1 MTMISTEGDTR
12 STVELLRQGR
22 REEIW
27 RKYCGF
33 LDLTLPEFM
42 EIQESLLLEQIER
55 LKRCELGN
63 HLLRGQSPK
72 SVEEFRRVV
81 PLTKYDVYEP
91 YLSQKRE
98 DVLPEKPLSWA
109 RTSGRSEEYA
119 MKWVPVS
126 AEFYQRSVEYLLA
139 MLMLSSSHGKGDF
152 SLEEGDRILY
162 GLAPAPYASGQ
173 IPYGLVREFPFRFLP
188 PVEVAEKM
196 SFQER
201 IEEGFRLALSEGLD
215 FFAGIASVLVAVGER
230 FEGGLEGT
238 KTPGLSRRPAVV
250 GRVLRGLLRSRLNG
264 RQMLPRDLWSLK
276 GIGTGGMDTDILR
289 GQIRRYWGRYPIEI
303 YAATELGTIAV
314 QTWDYEGMTFFP
326 DMSFLE
332 FIPEEEHLRSK
343 DEPSYQPSTVL
354 LDEVEAGQK
363 YEIVGTNLKGGIFVR
378 YRVGDMIEITA
389 RRNARLE
396 IDLPQ
401 MCFYSRCDDIIDI
414 AGFTRLTEKILWTAL
429 ADSRVPFLDWAASK
443 EVEGERSFLHLYIET
458 KDNTLSHALVKE
470 RLHTTLELLDSD
482 YRHLEELLGLD
493 PLRVTLLSPG
503 TFERYLRDREAAGA
517 DFAHLKPPHIVS
529 SEEVLQRLLKMSS
542 HGLAF

>member
-1 MTMISTEGDTR
+1 MMSTERSTT

-27 RKYCGF
+27 QKYCGF
-33 LDLTLPEFM
+33 LDLSLPEFM
-42 EIQESLLLEQIER
+42 EIQERLLLEQIER
-55 LKRCELGN
+55 LKGCELGN
-63 HLLRGQSPK
+63 QLLRGQSPT

-81 PLTKYDVYEP
+81 PLTKYEAYEP

-109 RTSGRSEEYA
+109 RTSGRSGEYD

-126 AEFYQRSVEYLLA
+126 PEFYQQSVQYILTIVI
-139 MLMLSSSHGKGDF
+139 LSSSGGRGDF

-173 IPYGLVREFPFRFLP
+173 IPYGLLKEFPFRFLP

-215 FFAGIASVLVAVGER
+215 FFAGISSVLVAVGER

-238 KTPGLSRRPAVV
+238 KTPGLWRRPAVV
-250 GRVLRGLLRSRLNG
+250 GRMVKGLLRSKLER
-264 RQMLPRDLWSLK
+264 RPMLPTDLWSLK
-276 GIGTGGMDTDILR
+276 GIATGGMDTDILR
-289 GQIRRYWGRYPIEI
+289 GRIKRYWGRYPIEV
-303 YAATELGTIAV
+303 YAATELGTIAT
-314 QTWDYEGMTFFP
+314 QIWDYQDMTFFP
-326 DMSFLE
+326 DVSFLE
-332 FIPEEEHLRSK
+332 LIPEEEHLRSK
-343 DEPSYQPSTVL
+343 DEPSYQPSTLL

-389 RRNARLE
+389 RRNALLG

-401 MCFYSRCDDIIDI
+401 MRFYSRCDDVIDI
-414 AGFTRLTEKILWTAL
+414 AGFTRLTEKILWKAL
-429 ADSRVPFLDWAASK
+429 ADSGVPFVDWAASK

-458 KDNTLSHALVKE
+458 GDNMLSHVLVKE
-470 RLHTTLELLDSD
+470 RLHTTLKLLDSD
-482 YRHLEELLGLD
+482 YRDLEELLALD

-503 TFERYLRDREAAGA
+503 TFQRHMRDREAAGT
-517 DFAHLKPPHIVS
+517 DLAHLKPPHIIS
-529 SEEVLQRLLKMSS
+529 SQEVLQRLLKMHSQGS
-542 HGLAF
+542 AS

>member
-22 REEIW
+22 REKIW
-27 RKYCGF
+27 HKYCGF
-33 LDLTLPEFM
+33 LDLSLPEFM
-42 EIQESLLLEQIER
+42 EIQERLLLEQIER
-55 LKRCELGN
+55 LKGCELGKQ
-63 HLLRGQSPK
+63 LLRGQTPK

-81 PLTKYDVYEP
+81 PLMKYEVYEP
-91 YLSQKRE
+91 YLSQKQE

-109 RTSGRSEEYA
+109 RTSGRSGEYD
-119 MKWVPVS
+119 MKWAPVS
-126 AEFYQRSVEYLLA
+126 AEFYQRSVQYILA
-139 MLMLSSSHGKGDF
+139 TLMLSSSRGKGDF

-173 IPYGLVREFPFRFLP
+173 IPYGLLREFPFRFLP

-215 FFAGIASVLVAVGER
+215 FFAGLSSVLVAVGQR
-230 FEGGLEGT
+230 FEGGLEGA

-250 GRVLRGLLRSRLNG
+250 GRVVKGLLRSKLER
-264 RQMLPRDLWSLK
+264 RPMLPTDLWSLK
-276 GIGTGGMDTDILR
+276 GIVAGGMDTDTLR
-289 GQIRRYWGRYPIEI
+289 GQVRRYWGRYPIEI
-303 YAATELGTIAV
+303 YAATELGTIAT
-314 QTWDYEGMTFFP
+314 QTWDYEDMTFFP

-332 FIPEEEHLRSK
+332 FIPEEEQLRSK
-343 DEPSYQPSTVL
+343 DEPSYQPSTLL

-363 YEIVGTNLKGGIFVR
+363 YEIVGTTLKGGIFVR

-389 RRNARLE
+389 LRNARPE

-401 MCFYSRCDDIIDI
+401 MRFYSRCDDVIDI
-414 AGFTRLTEKILWTAL
+414 AGFTRLTEKLLWRAL
-429 ADSRVPFLDWAASK
+429 ADSGVPFVDWAASK

-458 KDNTLSHALVKE
+458 RDDSLSHAVVKE
-470 RLHTTLELLDSD
+470 RLHTTLKVLDSD

-503 TFERYLRDREAAGA
+503 TFERYMRDRQALGA
-517 DFAHLKPPHIVS
+517 DLAHLKPPHIVS
-529 SEEVLQRLLKMSS
+529 SQEVLQRLLKMHSQ
-542 HGLAF
+542 GLAS